1 MIPHSLAD
9 VPDEFPPTNPVE
21 KPEVGPVDEFPDG
34 GRGIAHQSPETR
46 MDRRGPGGAG
56 VDEINRNILAL
67 DLGTHTGFA
76 LRRRDGTI
84 VHGTENF
91 TPRANWSPGQRWLR
105 FRSWLVSTIVQAQI
119 HVIAYEQVIQGGW
132 AGNREH
138 AGHKSGAAGDAYGGF
153 KALLEMAAAS
163 HNIVLYPVHVAT
175 VKKHW
180 TGDGRAKKPDMIA
193 EARRRGFR
201 PDSDNAADALAILDW
216 AVARETGTWKPAP
229 KRPKAKKTS
238 TRGRQASP
246 SAPDLFGVR

>member
-1 MIPHSLAD
+1 MNLHSLAD

-21 KPEVGPVDEFPDG
+21 KPEVDPVDEFPAG
-34 GRGIAHQSPETR
+34 GGGIVRHALETR
-46 MDRRGPGGAG
+46 MNRRGPGGCE

-67 DLGTHTGFA
+67 DLGTHTGWAVRHRGGIFT
-76 LRRRDGTI
+76 L
-84 VHGTENF
+84 GTENF

-163 HNIVLYPVHVAT
+163 HNIVLYPVHVTT

-216 AVARETGTWKPAP
+216 AVARETGAWKPAP

-238 TRGRQASP
+238 KRSEAKAP
-246 SAPDLFGVR
+246 PPDLFGVR